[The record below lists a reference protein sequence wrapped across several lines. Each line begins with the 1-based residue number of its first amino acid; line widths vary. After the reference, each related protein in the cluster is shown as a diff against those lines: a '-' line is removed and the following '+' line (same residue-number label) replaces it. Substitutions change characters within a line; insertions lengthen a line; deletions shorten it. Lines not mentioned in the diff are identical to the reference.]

1 MGGQWTIQKEEQSLL
16 GDHSKH
22 LIPFP
27 RWALK
32 YLTIA
37 SSVLFPVSSAFL
49 PEMWFDSLLSFWDP
63 VCWYASCF
71 NSNFIE
77 LQFTYHTILSFK
89 GYSSMIFSVS
99 WNCTAITR
107 SILKRFYYP
116 QKEPP
121 IPKAVSLHSPS
132 PNPHHGKRQWFS
144 DTTSCLFWILHINGI
159 TQDVA
164 FCNLFFFSFSA
175 MFLRFIH
182 IRAYA
187 NTWLLSVAQ

>member
-1 MGGQWTIQKEEQSLL
+1 
-16 GDHSKH
+16 
-22 LIPFP
+22 
-27 RWALK
+27 
-32 YLTIA
+32 
-37 SSVLFPVSSAFL
+37 
-49 PEMWFDSLLSFWDP
+49 
-63 VCWYASCF
+63 
-71 NSNFIE
+71 
-77 LQFTYHTILSFK
+77 
-89 GYSSMIFSVS
+89 MIFSVS

-144 DTTSCLFWILHINGI
+144 DITSCLFWILHINGI

-187 NTWLLSVAQ
+187 NT